1 MLVTKFSRCILQTNT
16 ATQTLITNHASLTKM
31 LAKSMLKKP
40 QKGTLNEYHKYP
52 HFSKIRVASLQFDKK
67 HLSSLTERN
76 LKGIF
81 SFRKQVKIAFRV
93 CLFHTQPLQRQP
105 GPQQQEGPAKLLPVE
120 LYPAS
125 QHQVSIALNCVG
137 GHQSIRDFISIYL
150 VS

>member
-67 HLSSLTERN
+67 TPEFTNRKKSQGDFQFQETSEDSIQGLFVSHPAITEAAWTTTARGACQAPSRRTILSISASSLH
-76 LKGIF
+76 
-81 SFRKQVKIAFRV
+81 SFELRRWTSEHQGLYLD
-93 CLFHTQPLQRQP
+93 LF
-105 GPQQQEGPAKLLPVE
+105 G
-120 LYPAS
+120 
-125 QHQVSIALNCVG
+125 
-137 GHQSIRDFISIYL
+137 
-150 VS
+150 